1 MHVQEVTLE
10 QGKRYMLIDDTGIPV
25 FAAMKYLK
33 YLDNTGKSS
42 NTQKT
47 YCYALKQYFVYLQ
60 EFKKIIT
67 RYNWR
72 I

>member
-1 MHVQEVTLE
+1 MHVQEVALE

-42 NTQKT
+42 NTQK
-47 YCYALKQYFVYLQ
+47 LIVM
-60 EFKKIIT
+60 
-67 RYNWR
+67 R
-72 I
+72 